1 MGLEANDLLDSNFIT
16 PQEKN
21 GAVLEQIKQDYNFD
35 EIKDTFD
42 QGIAYESA
50 EFFYGGYSEN
60 LVQNVEFLN
69 PSSNNWEFVAILLS
83 DLERNVMTSNKL
95 SIHIV
100 NGDIFYENHN
110 TGKNF
115 YNFLID
121 QQNEDPAFIAKKF
134 AYRNTFEKRIK
145 SFLPAFSIGDVEKYD
160 PYANKNSKFLFYCS
174 KAYGSKRRAI
184 RHTQKLKDSVGLK
197 KVEDRNKQFLIE
209 KIIHSVEFQDLYM
222 NSIE

>member
-69 PSSNNWEFVAILLS
+69 LRSNN
-83 DLERNVMTSNKL
+83 
-95 SIHIV
+95 
-100 NGDIFYENHN
+100 
-110 TGKNF
+110 
-115 YNFLID
+115 
-121 QQNEDPAFIAKKF
+121 
-134 AYRNTFEKRIK
+134 
-145 SFLPAFSIGDVEKYD
+145 
-160 PYANKNSKFLFYCS
+160 
-174 KAYGSKRRAI
+174 
-184 RHTQKLKDSVGLK
+184 
-197 KVEDRNKQFLIE
+197 
-209 KIIHSVEFQDLYM
+209 
-222 NSIE
+222 